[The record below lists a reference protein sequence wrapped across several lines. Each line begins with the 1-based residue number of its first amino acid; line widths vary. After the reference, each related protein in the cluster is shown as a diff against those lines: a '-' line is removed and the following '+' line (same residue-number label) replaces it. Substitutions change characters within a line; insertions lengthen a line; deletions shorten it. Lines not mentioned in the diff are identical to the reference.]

1 LGFLDLRVDYALKRV
16 FGMETNR
23 GILIDFLN
31 SIIDFPK
38 NKRVVNLEIVNPY
51 SVQSLKDMRDA
62 YIEIQA
68 ELNDKSKL
76 IVEIDILSYE
86 GFEKKVLYSL
96 TKNYSSQLNS
106 RNYHLL
112 FNPVIVITLV
122 DFVMFEGLEQVVSYF
137 KLLEKTHHISY
148 LNHIELI
155 FIELPKFNKN
165 LSSLK
170 TQQDKFLYMIKN
182 SSTLNS
188 IPKELESLRRAF
200 DSIDESNIALEELE
214 VLYERKDFISV
225 QKLAIKKAKNRS
237 YKVGIQDGREK
248 GIEEGILKGIEKGRK
263 DGRKEGFERGKLEAK
278 IEFAKNLLDILDDE
292 TIARKSGL
300 DIEIIKNLR
309 D

>member
-1 LGFLDLRVDYALKRV
+1 
-16 FGMETNR
+16 
-23 GILIDFLN
+23 
-31 SIIDFPK
+31 
-38 NKRVVNLEIVNPY
+38 
-51 SVQSLKDMRDA
+51 
-62 YIEIQA
+62 
-68 ELNDKSKL
+68 
-76 IVEIDILSYE
+76 
-86 GFEKKVLYSL
+86 
-96 TKNYSSQLNS
+96 
-106 RNYHLL
+106 
-112 FNPVIVITLV
+112 V